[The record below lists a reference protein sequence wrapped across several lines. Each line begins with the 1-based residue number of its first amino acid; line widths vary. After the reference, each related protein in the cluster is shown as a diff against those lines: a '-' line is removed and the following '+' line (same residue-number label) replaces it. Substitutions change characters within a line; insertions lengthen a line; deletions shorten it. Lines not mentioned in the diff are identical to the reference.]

1 MTDINTDEATKHL
14 DDDQKAELVKAIKQ
28 FNHDHA
34 DDLEGI
40 LHTSEN
46 MVTKHSNYINLNTD
60 NIIYFMWSDSVP
72 GFLAK
77 DGSFYDL
84 NAFGANRKQPATY
97 EQRQYE
103 FVGGI
108 VYDEGMYLKMGVM
121 KNVKTGQTVHLT
133 KIMDEE
139 DDTLISKM
147 IKMFD

>member
-77 DGSFYDL
+77 DGIMIF
-84 NAFGANRKQPATY
+84 FP
-97 EQRQYE
+97 
-103 FVGGI
+103 I
-108 VYDEGMYLKMGVM
+108 VNIVLSYR
-121 KNVKTGQTVHLT
+121 
-133 KIMDEE
+133 
-139 DDTLISKM
+139 
-147 IKMFD
+147 F